1 MRRTVTPSSAASFDA
16 LPDPVLLDI
25 FARTDFATRHDA
37 RLARQLRLLPTDVL
51 RMELCL
57 R

>member
-25 FARTDFATRHDA
+25 FARTDFATRHAMAFGLSAPSAAD
-37 RLARQLRLLPTDVL
+37 
-51 RMELCL
+51 
-57 R
+57 